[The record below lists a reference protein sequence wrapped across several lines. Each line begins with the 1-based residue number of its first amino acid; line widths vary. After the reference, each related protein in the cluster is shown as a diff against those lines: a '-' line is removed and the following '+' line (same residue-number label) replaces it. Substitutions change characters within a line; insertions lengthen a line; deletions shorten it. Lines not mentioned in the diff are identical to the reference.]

1 MEDSGIN
8 CSFYLQVLTVDDR
21 QVGRINKQ
29 WGGLAREMFT
39 DSDHFGISFPMD
51 LDVKVK
57 ALLLGACFLI
67 VSTMIV

>member
-1 MEDSGIN
+1 MDG
-8 CSFYLQVLTVDDR
+8 R

-29 WGGLAREMFT
+29 WGGLAREMFS

-67 VSTMIV
+67 VSTIGFVLLNI